1 MNRGV
6 VGEENVETVGLATG
20 RGRSVA
26 AAAAAAG
33 DNTSPGDRGRPNEPA
48 AAVTAE
54 LELFKAQFCSV

>member
-1 MNRGV
+1 MNRSV

-33 DNTSPGDRGRPNEPA
+33 THKPRG
-48 AAVTAE
+48 
-54 LELFKAQFCSV
+54 QGSD